1 MHKKLLTLDMSFTY
15 QMIKERQLNTA
26 LISRNLD
33 NYFSKVISVHP
44 LSSLFDDSSER
55 YGLPRV
61 INVSSEHIFIEGKVG
76 ITKWLSWISPINLI
90 LAQTILI
97 FKLITI
103 SRNEE
108 VSVIKIGD
116 PYYLGIMGLILKLF
130 LKLPLVI
137 RVCFRYDEI
146 YKKTGRAVMPKLFRY
161 RWIEKKVEKFVFK
174 KCDLIAGANEDN
186 MNYGI
191 ENGAP
196 KEKCTIFR
204 YGNLLD
210 SLHWVHPDERSDV
223 TNELDELGLTN
234 KKFISTIARLEPM
247 KYVEHVI
254 FTVEELRKRNNDIY
268 GLIIGD
274 GSLREDFEKLVDSKG
289 ISNFIKFAGNCKQEW
304 IANILPHSS
313 LILSPH
319 MGRALTEA
327 ALSGIPIVGYD
338 YDWQREVIINNKTG
352 YLVDHEDWLAMAN
365 AAEDL
370 LNNKIKSKELGKNA
384 RKHIVKMMSPD
395 ILNSHEKKYYDTL
408 LSNT

>member
-76 ITKWLSWISPINLI
+76 ITKWLSWIPPINLI

-108 VSVIKIGD
+108 ISVIKIGD

-161 RWIEKKVEKFVFK
+161 RWIEKKVERFVFK

-204 YGNLLD
+204 
-210 SLHWVHPDERSDV
+210 
-223 TNELDELGLTN
+223 
-234 KKFISTIARLEPM
+234 F
-247 KYVEHVI
+247 
-254 FTVEELRKRNNDIY
+254 RKDI
-268 GLIIGD
+268 
-274 GSLREDFEKLVDSKG
+274 RF
-289 ISNFIKFAGNCKQEW
+289 
-304 IANILPHSS
+304 
-313 LILSPH
+313 
-319 MGRALTEA
+319 
-327 ALSGIPIVGYD
+327 
-338 YDWQREVIINNKTG
+338 
-352 YLVDHEDWLAMAN
+352 
-365 AAEDL
+365 
-370 LNNKIKSKELGKNA
+370 
-384 RKHIVKMMSPD
+384 
-395 ILNSHEKKYYDTL
+395 
-408 LSNT
+408 